1 MKSNRW
7 TPLLAGL
14 LAASS
19 LLAACGD
26 ATPPTVPSGA
36 VNTPGPTVGA
46 VDIAPTAAMAMTPTA
61 MMGGAMT
68 PTAMMG
74 GAMTPTAMMGGA
86 MTPTAMM
93 GGAMTPTAM
102 MGGDMTPTAMMG
114 GVMTP
119 TAMMGGAGSKV
130 IVSSKDFTEE
140 LLVGEMYALLL
151 EKAGIPV
158 ERKLN
163 LGGVAVAQAAL
174 VKGDISL
181 YPEYTGTG
189 LQAVLKKDVMSDANA
204 VYDTV
209 KKEYESQFKLTWL
222 DQSPMNDTQALAT
235 TKAVADQYGLKTL
248 SDVSAK
254 APQLRLAT
262 IPEFQDRPDGIKGLK
277 RVYGGFDFKSMD
289 IFDIG
294 LKYKALLDGKADI
307 AVAFSTDGAIAG
319 NNLLILQDD
328 KGLWPP
334 YHIAP
339 VVRDDVLAAHPQ
351 IADILNGLAPKL
363 TDSVISALNWE
374 VDGKKRDY
382 QDVAKEFLTQQGMLK

>member
-1 MKSNRW
+1 MKTNRW
-7 TPLLAGL
+7 TALPAGL
-14 LAASS
+14 LAATM

-26 ATPPTVPSGA
+26 ATPPTVPSAA
-36 VNTPGPTVGA
+36 VNTPGPTAGA
-46 VDIAPTAAMAMTPTA
+46 ADTAMTPTA
-61 MMGGAMT
+61 MMAAMT
-68 PTAMMG
+68 PTAMMAG
-74 GAMTPTAMMGGA
+74 ETPTAMMAGMTPTAMMAG

-93 GGAMTPTAM
+93 AG
-102 MGGDMTPTAMMG
+102 MTPTAMMG

-119 TAMMGGAGSKV
+119 TAMMGGGMMGGKV
-130 IVSSKDFTEE
+130 VVSSKDFTEE

-163 LGGVAVAQAAL
+163 LGATDIAQAAL

-189 LQAVLKKDVMSDANA
+189 LQVVLKKDVMSDANA

-209 KKEYESQFKLTWL
+209 KKGYEDQFKLTWL

-235 TKAVADQYGLKTL
+235 TKAVADKYGLKTL
-248 SDVSAK
+248 SDLSTK

-262 IPEFQDRPDGIKGLK
+262 IPEFQDRPDGIKGLQ
-277 RVYGGFDFKSMD
+277 RVYGGFQFKSAD
-289 IFDIG
+289 TFAIG
-294 LKYKALLDGKADI
+294 LKYKALLDGNADV

-319 NNLLILQDD
+319 DNLLILQDD

-339 VVRDDVLAAHPQ
+339 VVRDDVLAANPK
-351 IADILNGLAPKL
+351 IATILNGLAPKI

>member
-19 LLAACGD
+19 LLVACGGD
-26 ATPPTVPSGA
+26 ATSPTVPSGTIQ
-36 VNTPGPTVGA
+36 TPGPTAGGA
-46 VDIAPTAAMAMTPTA
+46 GAAPTAAMAGMTPTDAMGGAGMTPTA
-61 MMGGAMT
+61 GSG
-68 PTAMMG
+68 P
-74 GAMTPTAMMGGA
+74 
-86 MTPTAMM
+86 
-93 GGAMTPTAM
+93 
-102 MGGDMTPTAMMG
+102 
-114 GVMTP
+114 VMTK
-119 TAMMGGAGSKV
+119 AKVVIGSKN
-130 IVSSKDFTEE
+130 FTEE
-140 LLVGEMYALLL
+140 LLVGEMYALML
-151 EKAGIPV
+151 EHAGIPV
-158 ERKLN
+158 GRQLN
-163 LGGVAVAQAAL
+163 LGETDIAQAAL
-174 VKGDISL
+174 VKGDIGL

-189 LQAVLKKDVMSDANA
+189 LLVVLKKDVMSDEKA

-222 DQSPMNDTQALAT
+222 DEAPMNDTQALAT
-235 TKAVADQYGLKTL
+235 TKAVADKYGLKTL

-262 IPEFQDRPDGIKGLK
+262 IPAFQDRPDGIKGLQ
-277 RVYGGFDFKSMD
+277 RVYGGFAFKSMD

-294 LKYKALLDGKADI
+294 LKYKALLDGKADV

-319 NNLLILQDD
+319 DGLQILQDD

-334 YHIAP
+334 YHLAP
-339 VVRDDVLAAHPQ
+339 VVRDDVLAANPK
-351 IADILNGLAPKL
+351 IADVLNSLAPKL
-363 TDSVISALNWE
+363 TSDAVAALNWE